1 MRPLLIPLSLV
12 AAFAQQQPY
21 EIIASK
27 RIMVPM
33 RDGVRLATDIY
44 RPGRNGAPADGKFPA
59 IVERT
64 PYVPYGDFNA
74 QYYVPRG
81 YVLVIQSVRG
91 RYGSEG
97 HWTMLRDDARDGA
110 DLAKWLGQQPW
121 FDGGFGKMGTSYS
134 GGRPHAM
141 GAGDAPDLQGMVP
154 AGAGADMGRHG
165 E

>member
-1 MRPLLIPLSLV
+1 MRPLLISLSLV

-44 RPGRNGAPADGKFPA
+44 RPGRGGAPVDGKFPA

-81 YVLVIQSVRG
+81 YAVVIQRVRV

-97 HWTMLRDDARDGA
+97 RWTMFQDKARDEEE
-110 DLAKWLGQQPW
+110 LAEWLVEQPW
-121 FDGGFGKMGTSYS
+121 VDGG
-134 GGRPHAM
+134 
-141 GAGDAPDLQGMVP
+141 
-154 AGAGADMGRHG
+154 
-165 E
+165 